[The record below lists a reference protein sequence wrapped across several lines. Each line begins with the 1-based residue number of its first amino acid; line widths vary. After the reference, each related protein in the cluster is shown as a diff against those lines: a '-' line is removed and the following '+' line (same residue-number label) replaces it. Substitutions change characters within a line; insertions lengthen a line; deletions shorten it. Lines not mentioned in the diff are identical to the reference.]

1 MANPLLRYSPYLI
14 MALGFLCSL
23 LFAAEVDL
31 VAVAPV
37 AEPRQQR
44 LELEELLSLS
54 GLFSI
59 ALAVI
64 ALFKAHLVTRERGHR
79 TAAEHVANTD
89 PLTGL
94 SNRRRFLNDLQAALS
109 SNRADHACALL
120 LIDLDRF
127 KAVNDTLGHAAG
139 DALLVQIAQRLGRV
153 ASKSEHAARLG
164 GDEFGLL
171 LEGGNASEF
180 GARTVVRRLLA
191 EIGRP
196 FEYDGTT
203 IVPAG
208 SVGMAIAEEAS
219 TVVALMEAADVD
231 MYRAKHQRRR
241 PVAA

>member
-1 MANPLLRYSPYLI
+1 MTSLLLRHSPYLI
-14 MALGFLCSL
+14 LALGFLCSL

-37 AEPRQQR
+37 AEPRHQR

-59 ALAVI
+59 ALAAI

-79 TAAEHVANTD
+79 AAAEEVANTD

-94 SNRRRFLNDLQAALS
+94 SNRRRFFNKLHSALS
-109 SNRADHACALL
+109 HDRIEHGCALL

-127 KAVNDTLGHAAG
+127 KEVNDTLGHAAG
-139 DALLVQIAQRLGRV
+139 DALLVEIAHRLGRV
-153 ASKSEHAARLG
+153 ASQAEHAARLG

-180 GARTVVRRLLA
+180 GARSIVCRLLA
-191 EIGRP
+191 EVGKP
-196 FEYDGTT
+196 FEHAGTT
-203 IVPAG
+203 IRPGG
-208 SVGMAIAEEAS
+208 SIGLAIADEAS
-219 TVVALMEAADVD
+219 TVATLMEAADAD
-231 MYRAKHQRRR
+231 MYRAKRERRR
-241 PVAA
+241 PAAA